1 MRNIYNINVAHY
13 GAILHIRC
21 LSQGGKRML
30 SFQLTVDTERQMK
43 ALQALLVRSATELA
57 RVPLQER
64 TYLNHFALISNVGA
78 STRIENAVLTDI
90 EIDWVD
96 SELARDD
103 KPTAFEEKKR
113 AILDKL
119 SKDRERSVEEVVGER
134 QVLTT
139 LYSQAKDFR
148 PLTESTIRGLH
159 HDLLRFYPPA
169 ERYAGRYKAVSNR
182 VIAKNHESGEER
194 VVLEPAAPGVM
205 TEMAMRDLV
214 DWYNANLKEHPW
226 PILVGV
232 EFTFRFLAIHPFQ
245 DGNGRLGRALFLMS
259 LLHSGD
265 EYLEAAA
272 PYVAIDRHI
281 EKNKALY
288 YLVLQQCSDGKFQED
303 ASRYRYESLCRFFL
317 TMIGDGLADIAIYRK
332 RYADLQALSE
342 TAVAVLACFKSSPE
356 QRLQVA
362 KIESIT
368 GFSRRTIQYA
378 LKTLADQQFLQKLGK
393 GAGSRYQLVF

>member
-1 MRNIYNINVAHY
+1 
-13 GAILHIRC
+13 
-21 LSQGGKRML
+21 ML
-30 SFQLTVDTERQMK
+30 SFQLTTGAEKQMK
-43 ALQALLVRSATELA
+43 ALEALLVRSATELE
-57 RVPLQER
+57 RVSPQER

-78 STRIENAVLTDI
+78 STRIENAVLTDV

-96 SELARDD
+96 SELARDGR
-103 KPTAFEEKKR
+103 PTAFEEKKR

-119 SKDRERSVEEVVGER
+119 SKDRERSVKEVVGER

-139 LYSQAKDFR
+139 LYTQAKDFR
-148 PLTESTIRGLH
+148 PLTENTIRGLH
-159 HDLLRFYPPA
+159 HDLLRYYPPA
-169 ERYAGRYKAVSNR
+169 EHDAGRYKTVSNR

-194 VVLEPAAPGVM
+194 VVLESASPGLM
-205 TEMAMRDLV
+205 TEIAMHELV

-232 EFTFRFLAIHPFQ
+232 EFAFRFLAIHPFQ

-265 EYLEAAA
+265 EYLEAVA
-272 PYVAIDRHI
+272 PYLAIDRHI
-281 EKNKALY
+281 EKNKAHY
-288 YLVLQQCSDGKFQED
+288 YLVLQQCSDGTFQED
-303 ASRYRYESLCRFFL
+303 ASRYRYEPLCRFFL
-317 TMIGDGLADIAIYRK
+317 TMIGYALADIDIYRK
-332 RYADLQALSE
+332 RYANLQSLSE

-362 KIESIT
+362 KIESMT

-378 LKTLADQQFLQKLGK
+378 LRTLADQQFLQKLGK

>member
-1 MRNIYNINVAHY
+1 
-13 GAILHIRC
+13 
-21 LSQGGKRML
+21 
-30 SFQLTVDTERQMK
+30 LTVDSERQMK

-90 EIDWVD
+90 EIEWVD

-148 PLTESTIRGLH
+148 PLTENTIRGLH
-159 HDLLRFYPPA
+159 HELLRFYPPA

-265 EYLEAAA
+265 EYLEAVA

-288 YLVLQQCSDGKFQED
+288 YLVLRQCSDGKFQED
-303 ASRYRYESLCRFFL
+303 ASRYRYEPLCRFFL
-317 TMIGDGLADIAIYRK
+317 TMIGDGLADIAVYRK

-378 LKTLADQQFLQKLGK
+378 LKTLASQQFLQKLGK

>member
-1 MRNIYNINVAHY
+1 
-13 GAILHIRC
+13 
-21 LSQGGKRML
+21 ML
-30 SFQLTVDTERQMK
+30 SFQLTTDTEKQMK
-43 ALQALLVRSATELA
+43 ALQALLVRTTTELE
-57 RVPLQER
+57 RVSPQER

-90 EIDWVD
+90 EIEWVD
-96 SELARDD
+96 RELALDG
-103 KPTAFEEKKR
+103 KPTAFEEKKL
-113 AILDKL
+113 AILAKL

-139 LYSQAKDFR
+139 LYTQAKDFR
-148 PLTESTIRGLH
+148 PLTENTIRGLH
-159 HDLLRFYPPA
+159 HDLLRYYPPA
-169 ERYAGRYKAVSNR
+169 GHYAGRYKAVSNR
-182 VIAKNHESGEER
+182 VIARNDESGEER
-194 VVLEPAAPGVM
+194 VVLEPAPPGIM
-205 TEMAMRDLV
+205 TEIAMHELV
-214 DWYNANLKEHPW
+214 EWYNANLKEHPW

-232 EFTFRFLAIHPFQ
+232 EFTFRFMAIHPFQ

-265 EYLEAAA
+265 EYLEGVA

-281 EKNKALY
+281 EKSRARY
-288 YLVLQQCSDGKFQED
+288 YLVLQQCSDGKFHED
-303 ASRYRYESLCRFFL
+303 SSRYTYEPLCRFFL
-317 TMIGDGLADIAIYRK
+317 TMIGDALADIDIYRK
-332 RYADLQALSE
+332 RYANLQALSE
-342 TAVAVLACFKSSPE
+342 TAATVLACFKSRPE

>member
-1 MRNIYNINVAHY
+1 
-13 GAILHIRC
+13 
-21 LSQGGKRML
+21 ML
-30 SFQLTVDTERQMK
+30 SFQLTTDAEKRVK
-43 ALQALLVRSATELA
+43 ALQALLVRSAAELE
-57 RVPLQER
+57 RVTPQER

-78 STRIENAVLTDI
+78 STRIENAVLTDV

-96 SELARDD
+96 SELASDD
-103 KPTAFEEKKR
+103 RPTAFEEKKR

-119 SKDRERSVEEVVGER
+119 SKDRERSVDEVVGER

-139 LYSQAKDFR
+139 LYTQAKDFR
-148 PLTESTIRGLH
+148 PLTEITIRGLH
-159 HDLLRFYPPA
+159 HDLLRYYPLA
-169 ERYAGRYKAVSNR
+169 EHFAGRYKSVSNR
-182 VIAKNHESGEER
+182 VIARNHESGEER
-194 VVLEPAAPGVM
+194 VVLEPASPGIM
-205 TEMAMRDLV
+205 TEIAMHELV

-226 PILVGV
+226 PILVGI
-232 EFTFRFLAIHPFQ
+232 EFMFRFLAIHPFQ

-265 EYLEAAA
+265 ECLEAVA

-281 EKNKALY
+281 EKNKAHY
-288 YLVLQQCSDGKFQED
+288 YLVLQQCSDGKFHED
-303 ASRYRYESLCRFFL
+303 ATRYRYEPLCRFFL
-317 TMIGDGLADIAIYRK
+317 TMIGDALADIDIYRK
-332 RYADLQALSE
+332 RYANSQALSE
-342 TAVAVLACFKSSPE
+342 SAVAVLACFKGSPE

-378 LKTLADQQFLQKLGK
+378 LKTLADQQFLQRLGK